1 LDPQLIA
8 YLTTT
13 FLLAVTPGATTA
25 VVVRN
30 TLAHG
35 GRGGLAAALGSATGN
50 TIQAIV
56 AGLGVA
62 VLFSRWPAAESMLRI
77 GGGVFLIWLGVGSI
91 RRAWRDSAR
100 LDYPDSNNSGNGENS
115 AGQNLA
121 AYRQGLTVNLLNP
134 AITSFYL
141 VVLPSFMPDNA
152 PVWYYAAL
160 AAAHVVIAFAC
171 HTVWMLAFD
180 RLRRG
185 DERPSLTRALE
196 VVTGVVLIALAINVM
211 ASG

>member
-35 GRGGLAAALGSATGN
+35 GRGGVGAALGSATGN

-62 VLFSRWPAAESMLRI
+62 VLFSRWPAAETVLRI
-77 GGGVFLIWLGVGSI
+77 GGGIFVLWLGVSSI
-91 RRAWRDSAR
+91 RRAWFPGAVTTKGDSQRRIGAE
-100 LDYPDSNNSGNGENS
+100 SSS
-115 AGQNLA
+115 
-121 AYRQGLTVNLLNP
+121 YRQGLTVNLLNP
-134 AITSFYL
+134 AIASFYL

-152 PVWYYAAL
+152 PGWYYAAL

-171 HTVWMLAFD
+171 HMVWMVAID
-180 RLRRG
+180 RLHRG
-185 DERPSLTRALE
+185 ADRPALTRALE
-196 VVTGVVLIALAINVM
+196 IATGVVLIALAINVM